1 MRDNIVGKTDLTG
14 IRCEI
19 LNWIQ
24 LTLDRIQ
31 LQTLVNTVMNLDLM
45 KPENLLHS

>member
-1 MRDNIVGKTDLTG
+1 MRDNIISKTDFTG
-14 IRCEI
+14 IVCEI

-24 LTLDRIQ
+24 LTQDRIQ

-45 KPENLLHS
+45 KTEKLLHS